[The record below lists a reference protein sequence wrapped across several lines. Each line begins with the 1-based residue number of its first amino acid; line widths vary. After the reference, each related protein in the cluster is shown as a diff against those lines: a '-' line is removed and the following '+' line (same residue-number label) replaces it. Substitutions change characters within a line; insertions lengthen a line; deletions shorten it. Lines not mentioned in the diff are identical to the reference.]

1 LGYEKAVGAFSYQYG
16 CSGKSSPG
24 RMDPRAIILPDLC
37 AWRSARYFT
46 AADRAILGIPEHGMS
61 NSVEN
66 CEREEDDQ
74 QDQKAYPVELA
85 ADRVDHPLAVW
96 TVFHVWPPSW
106 DI

>member
-1 LGYEKAVGAFSYQYG
+1 
-16 CSGKSSPG
+16 
-24 RMDPRAIILPDLC
+24 
-37 AWRSARYFT
+37 
-46 AADRAILGIPEHGMS
+46 MS